1 MDCCENGSKSAV
13 MTVEYS
19 GTKQLNLD
27 MVASHIWGGGQVL
40 EGNRREGE
48 GDLKVKMKS
57 SELPYPSSIA
67 WSLSGRVV

>member
-27 MVASHIWGGGQVL
+27 MVASHIWGGGKFWRGI
-40 EGNRREGE
+40 EGRGK
-48 GDLKVKMKS
+48 G
-57 SELPYPSSIA
+57 I
-67 WSLSGRVV
+67 

>member
-27 MVASHIWGGGQVL
+27 MVAPHIWGGQGIFQ
-40 EGNRREGE
+40 GGGRG
-48 GDLKVKMKS
+48 GKAIFKVHGGGANHFSRYNFGLM
-57 SELPYPSSIA
+57 LH
-67 WSLSGRVV
+67 